1 MKKNRTKP
9 DIEKVKEVL
18 KPKINKYLDWFI
30 HMLGYTLVL
39 ITVSVVFDDTLY
51 IDNQF
56 FGLWGLLAI
65 IIVYI
70 LNRTVKPVLVW
81 LTLPL
86 TALTLGLFYPI
97 TNVLILKIADWL
109 LGSHFEINGIF
120 MIFIV
125 SIIISIMNA
134 IMDNIIIDTFL
145 RRRKK

>member
-1 MKKNRTKP
+1 MKKKEIKEET
-9 DIEKVKEVL
+9 KVK
-18 KPKINKYLDWFI
+18 KPHINKYLDWFI
-30 HMLGYTLVL
+30 HILGYTLVL
-39 ITVSVVFDDTLY
+39 IAVSVIFDETVY

-65 IIVYI
+65 VIIYI
-70 LNRTVKPVLVW
+70 LNRTVKPLLVW

-97 TNVLILKIADWL
+97 TNVIVLKVTDWI

-120 MIFIV
+120 MVFIV

-145 RRRKK
+145 KRRKK